1 MLTLTPHSVRIRV
14 RVQPRSARDRVVG
27 PHAGALKLQVTAPPV
42 DGAANQA
49 ATDLVAAWLSV
60 PRRAVRVAQGDSSRD
75 KLLEVSSDDPA
86 DLMRRIEAALS
97 ALR

>member
-1 MLTLTPHSVRIRV
+1 MLTLTPGSVRIRV
-14 RVQPRSARDRVVG
+14 RVQPRSGRDRVIG
-27 PHAGALKLQVTAPPV
+27 AHAGVLKLHVTAPPV

-60 PRRAVRVAQGDSSRD
+60 PRRAVRVAQGGSSRD
-75 KLLEVSSDDPA
+75 KLLEVSSDDPPE
-86 DLMRRIEAALS
+86 LMRRIEAALA

>member
-1 MLTLTPHSVRIRV
+1 VLTLTPRSVRIRV
-14 RVQPRSARDRVVG
+14 RVQPRSARDRVIG
-27 PHAGALKLQVTAPPV
+27 AHAGVLKLHVTAPPV
-42 DGAANQA
+42 GGAANRA

-60 PRRAVRVAQGDSSRD
+60 PRAAVRVARGASGRD

-86 DLMRRIEAALS
+86 DLMRRIETALS